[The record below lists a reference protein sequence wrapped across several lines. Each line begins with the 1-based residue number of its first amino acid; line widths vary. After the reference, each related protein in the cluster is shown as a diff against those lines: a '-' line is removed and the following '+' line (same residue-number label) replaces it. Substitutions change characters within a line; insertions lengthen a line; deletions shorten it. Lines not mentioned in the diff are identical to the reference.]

1 MKIKLLL
8 RDGKMSK
15 EEATRIFKDWLLR
28 KLYWSNKNITPT
40 PYEVLCAINILTE
53 EEVERINR
61 EVKDLWD

>member
-1 MKIKLLL
+1 
-8 RDGKMSK
+8 MSK